1 MKEFVDKLNTIEK
14 RTESLIKEL
23 ELKFTAKRLFS
34 FATMS
39 LLDFEDSKSFKII
52 ASENYTDLK
61 SKSVVDTAVGKVTKY
76 KKKTTKHQIFLLG
89 NRKLVKLSKEDAISY
104 LKKGIEL
111 VALYKQ
117 YRCTREM
124 FQSEYEA
131 MFSENISAN
140 NLSILENVKSRE
152 DSEYIKYR
160 RALENDAE
168 YKEWSKVLFELDTE
182 DEALEDIKNVELSNR

>member
-1 MKEFVDKLNTIEK
+1 MKEFVDKLNSIEK
-14 RTESLIKEL
+14 RTSQLIKEL
-23 ELKFTAKRLFS
+23 ELKFTAKRIFS

-61 SKSVVDTAVGKVTKY
+61 SKTTTDTAMGKVTKY

-89 NRKLVKLSKEDAISY
+89 NRKLVKLSREDAVEY
-104 LKKGIEL
+104 LAKGLEL

-117 YRCTREM
+117 YKATREL
-124 FQSEYEA
+124 FQSEYESK
-131 MFSENISAN
+131 FSINISAN
-140 NLSILENVKSRE
+140 NLYVIEGVERE
-152 DSEYIKYR
+152 KSEYIKYR

-168 YKEWSKVLFELDTE
+168 YKSWSEKLFELDTE